1 MSGQTHDSTPIWQQ
15 LHCPVGSS
23 RPIPTYLLPTL
34 SGSNTSGDERLLSPC
49 KTCMAFRITII
60 MGMQLCRDEHVG
72 PQAPTRAALDEN
84 QYQVAAQRP
93 RPGCPTWVGR
103 VLGWGTCR
111 WGSWWLAGNWS
122 ELRSDAC
129 GAIIQVCYD
138 VLMLNLHQMV
148 DGCDVH
154 GCMSLKCPIPLVGKD
169 FRWGT

>member
-84 QYQVAAQRP
+84 QYQVAGVASSSCNTQSDLAARRDTTGSVHYTKAISRGHP
-93 RPGCPTWVGR
+93 YVMHRIACATTFKKR
-103 VLGWGTCR
+103 VQG
-111 WGSWWLAGNWS
+111 
-122 ELRSDAC
+122 
-129 GAIIQVCYD
+129 Y
-138 VLMLNLHQMV
+138 LHNVAMDKSTQS
-148 DGCDVH
+148 CH
-154 GCMSLKCPIPLVGKD
+154 Q
-169 FRWGT
+169 